1 MNELLV
7 MARIAGRRAAF
18 RAVEIHSVIEIEGI
32 SPVPRAPDFITGLTA
47 MRSRSLTVIDCRK
60 SLGLA
65 VETAPGV
72 RAAVVEVEGHLYA
85 LQVDQVEDVA
95 EARSAPEPV
104 SGGLGDAWQRVSLG
118 MVETDDGPAVLINV
132 ERMIAGPPATQAARE
147 TGAARKPGNEP
158 IGVSA

>member
-7 MARIAGRRAAF
+7 MARIAGKRAAF
-18 RAVEIHSVIEIEGI
+18 RAVEVQSVIEIEGI
-32 SPVPRAPDFITGLTA
+32 SPIPRAPDFITGLTA
-47 MRSRSLTVIDCRK
+47 MRSRSLTVVDCRK
-60 SLGLA
+60 SLGLS

-95 EARSAPEPV
+95 EARSDPEPV
-104 SGGLGDAWQRVSLG
+104 SGGFGDAWQRVSLG
-118 MVETDDGPAVLINV
+118 MVETDDGPAVLIDV
-132 ERMIAGPPATQAARE
+132 GRMIAGPPAIHS
-147 TGAARKPGNEP
+147 ARKPGNEP